1 MKPFNLEEY
10 RKNPLRKILT
20 RSGSKVTILC
30 VDYNAPN
37 KPDYPILA
45 RVTSAKGYDRCLAY
59 TKTGAFYDGYETDDD
74 LFFAPEKR
82 EGWIALGRYEEF
94 ADEGPFTFPVF
105 KTETDAREEAKKIE
119 KEWEEI
125 GKSAKYIPV
134 KIEWEE

>member
-45 RVTSAKGYDRCLAY
+45 RVTSAKGYDRCLSY
-59 TKTGAFYDGYETDDD
+59 TKTGAFFNNRKSGDD
-74 LFFAPEKR
+74 LFFALEKK
-82 EGWIALGRYEEF
+82 EGWINLYKDIYKDNDCKRGGVVYS
-94 ADEGPFTFPVF
+94 
-105 KTETDAREEAKKIE
+105 TEQEAKE
-119 KEWEEI
+119 V
-125 GKSAKYIPV
+125 ADANDDYITTI